1 MAVGELIVSL
11 LAETGSFET
20 DTKRAGDQLVK
31 LEKIVKQLQKTMS
44 DSYQGSEKFIGPL
57 QPNKLRPAVDSVE
70 NLNRAVQKSQA
81 GFRGANQVIQNT
93 SYQITDFIVQVSGGV
108 SAMRAFSQQAP
119 QFLGAFGGTGAI
131 LGIVAALG
139 GALADLVIKM
149 NDTKSAADVFK
160 ELEDR
165 AGKLGTVSKD
175 AFNVDLSSLGKAYR
189 EANAEGKALIDAN
202 VTLQLQ
208 LIELSKIDAMAN
220 FKQGI
225 KSAMDDV
232 NAFRLSLLDI
242 TERLIPAWK
251 QALKTPGDLSGFIK
265 KTDVENFAALKE
277 IGTESASSIDKA
289 RKAFGEGT
297 ISAGTYVK
305 VLGDV
310 LKATKDPSKEL
321 VAYVI
326 EQQNFANSIA
336 RATGETNAY
345 SSAQKNLYRGLEDNS
360 KAAEKFTDRV
370 SKLREKL
377 NELTFGQIGT
387 SELGAFNERYSA
399 GAEKVTAQQATV
411 LRGIYAQIDA
421 QKTLNEENKTIESL
435 NASYDSYGTKLQK
448 IYDEQ
453 LKIYELQDAGRISQ
467 EKANTLIAGT
477 QKAIDD
483 LNDGGL
489 KLART
494 MEQAFGQAIQQGV
507 SGLVDVFFE
516 ANQSF
521 SQFAAN
527 FLTQIA
533 KMITQMMLLKAIE
546 GGLNAWG
553 FGSTSNQFPNGPVT
567 TPLPSAKGNVF
578 DGVARFA
585 KGGTFTN
592 SIVSRPTMFAYGGA
606 FGSQAGV
613 MGEAGPEAVM
623 PLKRDASGR
632 LGVQGN
638 QSNVSIVVNNNS
650 SNAQATATSSTDSF
664 GNRQI
669 EILVADMVN
678 KAISTG
684 KTDSAMRNAYNI
696 RRSGK

>member
-1 MAVGELIVSL
+1 MDLIMSL
-11 LAETGSFET
+11 LMETGSFDT
-20 DTKRAGDQLVK
+20 DVKRSQGELVK
-31 LEKIVKQLQKTMS
+31 LEKLSKQLNKTL
-44 DSYQGSEKFIGPL
+44 SEMNQQSANFVGPL
-57 QPNKLRPAVDSVE
+57 QPSKMRPVTDGVE
-70 NLNRAVQKSQA
+70 NLNRAVQKSQS
-81 GFRGANQVIQNT
+81 GFRSANQIIQNT
-93 SYQITDFIVQVSGGV
+93 SYQITDFVVQISGGV

-119 QFLGAFGGTGAI
+119 QFLGAFGGIGAI

-139 GALADLVIKM
+139 GAIGDLVLKSSG
-149 NDTKSAADVFK
+149 TKSVSDVIK
-160 ELEDR
+160 ELGDR
-165 AGKLGTVSKD
+165 TGELGTVTKD
-175 AFNVDLSSLGKAYR
+175 VTNIDLSSLGKAYR
-189 EANAEGKALIDAN
+189 EASAEGKALIDAN
-202 VTLQLQ
+202 VSLQVE
-208 LIELSKIDAMAN
+208 LIRLSQIDAMAN

-232 NAFRLSLLDI
+232 NTFRLSLLDI
-242 TERLIPAWK
+242 TDRLIPAWK
-251 QALKTPGDLSGFIK
+251 QALKTPGDISGFIK
-265 KTDVENFAALKE
+265 KTDVENFASLKE
-277 IGTESASSIDKA
+277 IGAETAASIDTA
-289 RKAFGEGT
+289 RKAFGAGT
-297 ISAGTYVK
+297 INAGAYVK

-310 LKATKDPSKEL
+310 LKATKEPSKEL
-321 VAYVI
+321 VTYIV
-326 EQQNFANSIA
+326 EQQNFANTIA
-336 RATGETNAY
+336 RATGETDAY
-345 SSAQKNLYRGLEDNS
+345 SNAQKNLYRGLEDNS
-360 KAAEKFTDRV
+360 KAAEKFSDRIA
-370 SKLREKL
+370 KLREKL

-421 QKTLNEENKTIESL
+421 QKALNEENKSIESL

-453 LKIYELQDAGRISQ
+453 LKIYELQEAGRISQ
-467 EKANTLIAGT
+467 EKANTLISGT

-483 LNDGGL
+483 LNGGGL

-507 SGLVDVFFE
+507 AGLVDVFFE

-553 FGSTSNQFPNGPVT
+553 FGSSSAASSGPVG
-567 TPLPSAKGNVF
+567 PVINPNAKGNAF
-578 DGVARFA
+578 YNGIQKFA
-585 KGGTFTN
+585 NGGAFTN

-606 FGSQAGV
+606 FGGKAGV
-613 MGEAGPEAVM
+613 MGEAGPEAIM

-632 LGVQGN
+632 LGVQGS

-678 KAISTG
+678 KAIATG
-684 KTDSAMRNAYNI
+684 KTDGAMRNAYNI
-696 RRSGK
+696 RRAGK